1 MPVLFV
7 LKANHERGKDKAY
20 LHDQES
26 SAHPEEKEYLIGW
39 VIWRVSSIG
48 KETHQGPG
56 GPLEVT
62 VIKIRDYLV

>member
-7 LKANHERGKDKAY
+7 LKEDHNYGREKAY

-26 SAHPEEKEYLIGW
+26 SAHPEEKEFLIGDARW
-39 VIWRVSSIG
+39 YVSSIG

-62 VIKIRDYLV
+62 VIQIRDSRI